1 MERRMRSFVSA
12 VALALGMLVGATAV
26 AQTGERE
33 IRSGVIEQITDVQM
47 ASNHHRGIGAVV
59 GGVAGLGL
67 GSLIGAGT
75 GRDVAMVLGAVGG
88 ALTGNEIQKKRD
100 QPEQGQQIIVRVTSG
115 VLVMVTQPVNPSFV
129 PGNPCTSKAAATA
142 RGSFRGG
149 VRDAERVGRKQDRRP
164 ETNRGLPAQAPVG
177 ERGGSNFKVNKAV
190 DQC

>member
-47 ASNHHRGIGAVV
+47 ASTHHRGIGAVV

-115 VLVMVTQPVNPSFV
+115 VLVMVTQPVNPSLR
-129 PGNPCTSKAAATA
+129 PGQPVYIEGNGDGA
-142 RGSFRGG
+142 RVIPR
-149 VRDAERVGRKQDRRP
+149 
-164 ETNRGLPAQAPVG
+164 
-177 ERGGSNFKVNKAV
+177 
-190 DQC
+190 

>member
-1 MERRMRSFVSA
+1 MVARPMRTFVSA
-12 VALALGMLVGATAV
+12 AALALGLMVGSTAT

-33 IRSGVIEQITDVQM
+33 IRSGVIEQITEVQM

-115 VLVMVTQPVNPSFV
+115 VLVMVTQPVNPSLR
-129 PGNPCTSKAAATA
+129 PGQPVYIEGSGDGA
-142 RGSFRGG
+142 RVIPR
-149 VRDAERVGRKQDRRP
+149 
-164 ETNRGLPAQAPVG
+164 
-177 ERGGSNFKVNKAV
+177 
-190 DQC
+190 

>member
-33 IRSGVIEQITDVQM
+33 IRSGVIEQITEVQM
-47 ASNHHRGIGAVV
+47 ASNHHRGLGAVV
-59 GGVAGLGL
+59 GGVAGLGI

-115 VLVMVTQPVNPSFV
+115 VLVMVTQPVDSRLR
-129 PGNPCTSKAAATA
+129 PGMPVYIEGNGDGA
-142 RGSFRGG
+142 RVIPR
-149 VRDAERVGRKQDRRP
+149 
-164 ETNRGLPAQAPVG
+164 
-177 ERGGSNFKVNKAV
+177 
-190 DQC
+190 